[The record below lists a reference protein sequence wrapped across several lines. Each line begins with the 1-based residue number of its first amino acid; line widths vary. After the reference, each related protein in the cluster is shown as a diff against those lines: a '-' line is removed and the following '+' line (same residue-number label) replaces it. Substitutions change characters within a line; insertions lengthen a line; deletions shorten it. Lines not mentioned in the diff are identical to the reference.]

1 MPPTTAT
8 RDKRLV
14 KRVESAIR
22 NPAITPSQVH
32 SAIKDLQDMGLLLY
46 KEDYLDWIRI
56 AIEVK
61 DCRKLCAVFGY
72 TKRTNSPDAVCL
84 RFLLEKAPSVIVAF
98 VSSPLYRDKEMY
110 DDVIMKCEM
119 FTAAVDLFFRQPKAA
134 PVLLR
139 LCYEGH
145 PTFFRKYERRRYI
158 VLNPVLRRRV
168 HLRKVLL
175 RFWSITVKKN
185 LPLWRETLYFPG
197 TGSLYLKSLTSWNM
211 QPPLPLSE
219 DLSDRS

>member
-8 RDKRLV
+8 LDKRRV

-22 NPAITPSQVH
+22 NPAFTPSQVY
-32 SAIKDLQDMGLLLY
+32 STIKDLKDMSLILY
-46 KEDYLDWIRI
+46 KQDYLDWIHL

-72 TKRTNSPDAVCL
+72 TKMTSTPDAVCL
-84 RFLLEKAPSVIVAF
+84 RLLLEKAPSTIDAF
-98 VSSPLYRDKEMY
+98 VSSPLYRDKEIY
-110 DDVIMKCEM
+110 DDVIMKCKM
-119 FTAAVDLFFRQPKAA
+119 FTAAVDFFFRQPKAA

-139 LCYEGH
+139 LCYEGY
-145 PTFFRKYERRRYI
+145 PPFFRKDDRKRYI
-158 VLNPVLRRRV
+158 AINPVLRRRA

-175 RFWSITVKKN
+175 RFWSLTVKKN

-197 TGSLYLKSLTSWNM
+197 TGSLYLKALTSWNM

>member
-8 RDKRLV
+8 RDNRLV

-32 SAIKDLQDMGLLLY
+32 SAIKDLQDTGLLLY
-46 KEDYLDWIRI
+46 KEDYLDWIRL

-72 TKRTNSPDAVCL
+72 TKRTSTPDAVCL
-84 RFLLEKAPSVIVAF
+84 RLLLEKAPSAIVTF
-98 VSSPLYRDKEMY
+98 VSSPLYRDKETY
-110 DDVIMKCEM
+110 DDVIMRCEM
-119 FTAAVDLFFRQPKAA
+119 FTAAVDLFFRHPKTA

-145 PTFFRKYERRRYI
+145 PTFFGKDKRRRFI
-158 VLNPVLRRRV
+158 ALNPVLRRRAQ
-168 HLRKVLL
+168 LRKVLL

-197 TGSLYLKSLTSWNM
+197 TGAFYKQALTSWNM
-211 QPPLPLSE
+211 QPPLPLFA

>member
-8 RDKRLV
+8 LDKRRV

-22 NPAITPSQVH
+22 NPAFTPSQVY
-32 SAIKDLQDMGLLLY
+32 STIKDMQDTGLILY
-46 KEDYLDWIRI
+46 KQDYLDWIHL

-61 DCRKLCAVFGY
+61 DCHKLCAIFGY
-72 TKRTNSPDAVCL
+72 TKRTSTPDAVCL
-84 RFLLEKAPSVIVAF
+84 RLLLEKAPSAIDAF
-98 VSSPLYRDKEMY
+98 VSSPLYHDKEQY

-119 FTAAVDLFFRQPKAA
+119 LTAAVDFFFRHPKAA

-139 LCYEGH
+139 LSYDT
-145 PTFFRKYERRRYI
+145 PVFFRKDDRRRYMA
-158 VLNPVLRRRV
+158 LNPVLRRRAQ
-168 HLRKVLL
+168 LRKVLL

-197 TGSLYLKSLTSWNM
+197 TGAFYKQALTSWNM
-211 QPPLPLSE
+211 QPPLPLFA